1 MHGWHQHI
9 STWSSLKNSRE
20 TVFVSVSVWDGPPDT
35 AKGRAVEI
43 PPGVLTD
50 GSGSSL
56 GNHGKSENPSDH
68 ATTFWAC
75 DHKWGAPSSL
85 DGFIMENPIK
95 WMIWRYPYF
104 RQKGKPPYVTS
115 VTSPTP
121 GTCKRL
127 PLLEIAAQIED
138 NLNMVLCP
146 SRYNTPTYTNE
157 TSFRR
162 LSVLQI
168 SPQFSQDQLPA
179 SLSLAP
185 GHRARCEV
193 GTQRNLGVIKLGPVR
208 YVCPMEMPVKCPC
221 FWGI

>member
-1 MHGWHQHI
+1 
-9 STWSSLKNSRE
+9 
-20 TVFVSVSVWDGPPDT
+20 
-35 AKGRAVEI
+35 
-43 PPGVLTD
+43 
-50 GSGSSL
+50 
-56 GNHGKSENPSDH
+56 
-68 ATTFWAC
+68 
-75 DHKWGAPSSL
+75 
-85 DGFIMENPIK
+85 MENPKIK

-104 RQKGKPPYVTS
+104 RQKGKPSYVTS

-138 NLNMVLCP
+138 NLNMVLCLE
-146 SRYNTPTYTNE
+146 SRYNTPTYTNQ

-168 SPQFSQDQLPA
+168 SEVRLPA

-193 GTQRNLGVIKLGPVR
+193 GTQRNLGVIKVWPSSICMSHGNAS
-208 YVCPMEMPVKCPC
+208 EMPMFLGDLVLECTRSSHWSSWWYLI
-221 FWGI
+221 FSGMLV

>member
-1 MHGWHQHI
+1 MSWKI
-9 STWSSLKNSRE
+9 L
-20 TVFVSVSVWDGPPDT
+20 
-35 AKGRAVEI
+35 I
-43 PPGVLTD
+43 
-50 GSGSSL
+50 
-56 GNHGKSENPSDH
+56 
-68 ATTFWAC
+68 C
-75 DHKWGAPSSL
+75 
-85 DGFIMENPIK
+85 K

-138 NLNMVLCP
+138 NLNMVLCLK
-146 SRYNTPTYTNE
+146 SRYNTPTYTNQ

-168 SPQFSQDQLPA
+168 SECLSFTPSLSPQFSQDQLPA

-193 GTQRNLGVIKLGPVR
+193 GTQRNLGVICMAQFDM
-208 YVCPMEMPVKCPC
+208 YVPWKCQ
-221 FWGI
+221 